1 MKKII
6 KNYKSTL
13 ILLSSVI
20 IGAIF
25 GLIFKEKAEVVKP
38 LGDLFLNLLLV
49 IIVPLIFFTITS
61 SISKMREKKRLS
73 KILGSTII
81 VFLLTSVIA
90 VLVGFASTA
99 MVNLVDTKDTDAIR
113 EVFDNNIKEEVEL
126 NLLERTVSVLSTDQF
141 VNLLS
146 TNNLIALIV
155 MSVLLGIAINKAGE
169 KGKRVAELFDSFA
182 EVMYKLIGIIMLYA
196 PIGLG
201 CYFASLVGTLGATI
215 AVGFLKTFVVY
226 LIVSLLFMLV
236 FYSLFAFIS
245 AGKKGV
251 IAFWKNIIPSA
262 LTSLG
267 TCSSAASVP
276 VNIECTKNIGVP
288 NDIAET
294 TVSLGTSFHKDGSTI
309 GSVFKIMF
317 LVCLFGTTLTTIGAV
332 SKVIGVALIAT
343 LLVTAVPIG
352 GGTIS
357 EMLIISLMGY
367 STAALPILTI
377 IATII
382 DAPATL
388 LNVVGDSASAML
400 ITRSVEGKGWM
411 NKKTKEK
418 SKKREKNH
426 E

>member
-6 KNYKSTL
+6 KNYKGTL
-13 ILLSSVI
+13 ILLGMVI
-20 IGAIF
+20 IGVIC
-25 GLIFKEKAEVVKP
+25 GLAFKEKAQVVKP

-61 SISKMREKKRLS
+61 SISKMNEKKRLS
-73 KILGSTII
+73 KILTSTII
-81 VFLLTSVIA
+81 IFLITSVIA
-90 VLVGFASTA
+90 VLFGFLTTSFT
-99 MVNLVDTKDTDAIR
+99 NLVNPNDTNAIK
-113 EVFDNNIKEEVEL
+113 EVFDNTVEKNIEL
-126 NLLERTVSVLSTDQF
+126 NILERTVNVLSTDSF
-141 VNLLS
+141 VSLLS

-155 MSVLLGIAINKAGE
+155 MSVLFGLAINKAGA
-169 KGKRVAELFDSFA
+169 KGRKVAELFDSFS
-182 EVMYKLIGIIMLYA
+182 EVMYKLVEIIMYYA

-201 CYFASLVGTLGATI
+201 CYFASLVGTLGSTI
-215 AVGFLKTFVVY
+215 AIGFLKTFVIYTLVC
-226 LIVSLLFMLV
+226 LV
-236 FYSLFAFIS
+236 FMALFYTLYAFIA

-251 IAFWKNIIPSA
+251 KAFWKNIIPSA

-276 VNIECTKNIGVP
+276 VNIECTKKIGVP
-288 NDIAET
+288 KDIAET
-294 TVSLGTSFHKDGSTI
+294 TVSLGTSFHKDGSCI

-317 LVCLFGTTLTTIGAV
+317 LVSLFGTSLSTFGDI
-332 SKVIGVALIAT
+332 SKVLGIALLAT

-357 EMLIISLMGY
+357 EMLILTMMNY
-367 STAALPILTI
+367 NVAALPILTI

-400 ITRSVEGKGWM
+400 VARSVEGKNWIE
-411 NKKTKEK
+411 KK
-418 SKKREKNH
+418 
-426 E
+426 

>member
-6 KNYKSTL
+6 KNYKGTL
-13 ILLSSVI
+13 ILLGMVI
-20 IGAIF
+20 IGVIC
-25 GLIFKEKAEVVKP
+25 GLVFKEKAQVVKP

-61 SISKMREKKRLS
+61 SISKMNEKKRLS
-73 KILGSTII
+73 KILTSTII
-81 VFLLTSVIA
+81 IFLITSIIA
-90 VLVGFASTA
+90 VLFGFLTTSFT
-99 MVNLVDTKDTDAIR
+99 NLVNPNDTNAIK
-113 EVFDNNIKEEVEL
+113 EVFDNTVKEDIEL
-126 NLLERTVSVLSTDQF
+126 NILERTVNVLSTNSF
-141 VNLLS
+141 VGLLS

-155 MSVLLGIAINKAGE
+155 MSVLFGLAINKAGA
-169 KGKRVAELFDSFA
+169 KGRKIAELFDSFS
-182 EVMYKLIGIIMLYA
+182 EVMYKLVEIIMYYA

-201 CYFASLVGTLGATI
+201 CYFASLVGTLGSTI
-215 AVGFLKTFVVY
+215 AIGFLKTFVIY
-226 LIVSLLFMLV
+226 TIVCLV
-236 FYSLFAFIS
+236 FMALFYTLYAFIA

-251 IAFWKNIIPSA
+251 KAFWKNIIPSA

-276 VNIECTKNIGVP
+276 VNIECTKKIGVP
-288 NDIAET
+288 TDIAET
-294 TVSLGTSFHKDGSTI
+294 TVSLGTSFHKDGSCI

-317 LVCLFGTTLTTIGAV
+317 LVSLFGTSLSTFGDI
-332 SKVIGVALIAT
+332 SKVLGIALLAT

-357 EMLIISLMGY
+357 EMLILTMMNY
-367 STAALPILTI
+367 NVAALPILTI

-400 ITRSVEGKGWM
+400 VARTVEGKNWIE
-411 NKKTKEK
+411 KK
-418 SKKREKNH
+418 
-426 E
+426 

>member
-411 NKKTKEK
+411 NKKPKEK

>member
-6 KNYKSTL
+6 KNYKGTL
-13 ILLSSVI
+13 ILLGMVI
-20 IGAIF
+20 IGVIC
-25 GLIFKEKAEVVKP
+25 GLVFKEKAQVVKP

-61 SISKMREKKRLS
+61 SISKMNEKKRLS
-73 KILGSTII
+73 KILTSTII
-81 VFLLTSVIA
+81 IFLITSVIA
-90 VLVGFASTA
+90 VLFGFLTTSFT
-99 MVNLVDTKDTDAIR
+99 NLVNPNDNNAIK
-113 EVFDNNIKEEVEL
+113 EVFDNTVEKNMEL
-126 NLLERTVSVLSTDQF
+126 NILERTVNVLSTDSF
-141 VNLLS
+141 VSLLS

-155 MSVLLGIAINKAGE
+155 MSVLFGLAINKAGA
-169 KGKRVAELFDSFA
+169 KGRKVAELFDSFS
-182 EVMYKLIGIIMLYA
+182 EVMYKLVEIIMYYA

-201 CYFASLVGTLGATI
+201 CYFASLVGTLGSTI
-215 AVGFLKTFVVY
+215 AIGFLKTFVIYTLVC
-226 LIVSLLFMLV
+226 LV
-236 FYSLFAFIS
+236 FMALFYTLYAFIA

-251 IAFWKNIIPSA
+251 KAFWKNIIPSA

-276 VNIECTKNIGVP
+276 VNIECTKKIGVP
-288 NDIAET
+288 KDIAET
-294 TVSLGTSFHKDGSTI
+294 TVSLGTSFHKDGSCI

-317 LVCLFGTTLTTIGAV
+317 LVSLFGTSLSTFGDI
-332 SKVIGVALIAT
+332 SKVLGIALLAT

-357 EMLIISLMGY
+357 EMLILTMMNY
-367 STAALPILTI
+367 NVAALPILTI

-400 ITRSVEGKGWM
+400 VARSVEGKNWIE
-411 NKKTKEK
+411 KK
-418 SKKREKNH
+418 
-426 E
+426 